1 MGKAKADLIAADL
14 AAKIRHGQFKA
25 DDYLPSENQLVD
37 LYGSSR
43 ETVRKALAN
52 LNDIGMIQKIKGKG
66 SIVLDLDR
74 YSFPLSGITS
84 FAELNRSLAMR
95 ARTEVLQLK
104 EMDDV
109 PELMRDH
116 FNHLESHRGF
126 YLERLRIIDG
136 EPSVLDCDFLF
147 NPPVTK
153 LSESAAKKSLYDY
166 LENQLKLDI
175 SYGVKEITYSHIK
188 MDIQHKLR
196 LDHPNAILV
205 ASRNFLADTT
215 PFQLTLSFHNPDKFK
230 FVDFAR
236 RQKIKF

>member
-14 AAKIRHGQFKA
+14 AAKIRHHQFQA
-25 DDYLPSENQLVD
+25 GDYLPSENHLVE

-52 LNDIGMIQKIKGKG
+52 LNDLGMIQKIKGKG

-74 YSFPLSGITS
+74 YAFPLSGITS
-84 FAELNRSLAMR
+84 FAELNHSLSMR
-95 ARTEVLQLK
+95 AKTEVLRLE

-116 FNHLESHRGF
+116 FSHVETHRGF
-126 YLERLRIIDG
+126 YLQRLRIIDG
-136 EPSVLDCDFLF
+136 EPAVLDCDYLF
-147 NPPVTK
+147 NPPVSK
-153 LSESAAKKSLYDY
+153 LPASAAQKSLYAY

-188 MDIQHKLR
+188 ADIQKALR